1 MRVALTFTVVCSLA
15 LSEAADEQQE
25 ITAALRKAIA
35 AKRRSLP
42 AEIEQAQQRI
52 RSADDP
58 DSTKQAQ
65 EDLAALEE
73 LQTELESPNGFFV
86 PQVDLPPK
94 DRDWIGKVDT
104 SRGELT
110 VGARAGQG
118 VYLLLWRRN
127 KSDKDSMILYRPE
140 GALKLGEATSLQ
152 GVFRVVGKGGSGY
165 WQIDRV
171 SQAQI
176 DAAKA
181 EITGQPQTP

>member
-1 MRVALTFTVVCSLA
+1 MRVALTLAIVCSLA
-15 LSEAADEQQE
+15 LPATADEQRE

-42 AEIEQAQQRI
+42 AEIEQAQRRA

-58 DSTKQAQ
+58 DSRQQAAD
-65 EDLAALEE
+65 ELAALEK
-73 LQTELESPNGFFV
+73 LQTELESPNGFYV
-86 PQVDLPPK
+86 PEVELPPR
-94 DRDWIGKVDT
+94 DRDWIGKIDT
-104 SRGELT
+104 SRGQLT

-118 VYLLLWRRN
+118 IYLLLWRRT
-127 KSDKDSMILYRPE
+127 KSEKEAMLLYRPE
-140 GALKLGEATSLQ
+140 GSLNLGQETSLK

-181 EITGQPQTP
+181 EITGEPQTP